1 MGFNRLQAM
10 YGLSAS
16 NLSASTQFANQASA
30 NASAAFSNLIT
41 TSVSSGL
48 FDGGTTGG
56 SAPVTSDNPL
66 VPVSYGTGG
75 GTEIDLSTSTN
86 ASAGLY

>member
-48 FDGGTTGG
+48 FDGTGTTTDPYGVATQG
-56 SAPVTSDNPL
+56 SDPSSHGPYLPNPN
-66 VPVSYGTGG
+66 
-75 GTEIDLSTSTN
+75 ID
-86 ASAGLY
+86 